1 MNALQGSHNEMRFDS
16 KKNELVAQET
26 FLLNEIGFDLDSNPP
41 FFDIV
46 EILMAQ
52 GILYTSDQHFQSPVQ
67 DQRCVNLL
75 EKYVDYFV
83 LLSLQDHKLVNSN
96 QYLIACSVTSAARKQ
111 CNINP
116 FWPPEL
122 EQLTGL

>member
-26 FLLNEIGFDLDSNPP
+26 FILNEIGFDLDSHPP

-52 GILYTSDQHFQSPVQ
+52 GILFTSDQHF
-67 DQRCVNLL
+67 
-75 EKYVDYFV
+75 
-83 LLSLQDHKLVNSN
+83 
-96 QYLIACSVTSAARKQ
+96 
-111 CNINP
+111 
-116 FWPPEL
+116 
-122 EQLTGL
+122 